1 MAATT
6 KESGFSLAEFS
17 LHDGFAADTAE
28 AARLLA
34 DAGLGVAC
42 SRGLALDA
50 DVSSED
56 PAVVERG
63 VELLMES
70 IRISHELG
78 AVVLT
83 GALYGAFGK
92 ASVPLS
98 SAGRA
103 NIVAS
108 LKEASQAA
116 ARVGMTLGL
125 EVCNRY
131 ETNVVNTATEAL
143 VMVDDIGAYN
153 VMVHLD
159 VYHMNIEE
167 ERFVR
172 PVKLVGDRLGYVHVG

>member
-34 DAGLGVAC
+34 DA
-42 SRGLALDA
+42 
-50 DVSSED
+50 
-56 PAVVERG
+56 ERG

-108 LKEASQAA
+108 PKEASQAA

-153 VMVHLD
+153 VMVHRAASPSRASRALW
-159 VYHMNIEE
+159 
-167 ERFVR
+167 
-172 PVKLVGDRLGYVHVG
+172 

>member
-108 LKEASQAA
+108 LKEASGGRQGRDD
-116 ARVGMTLGL
+116 ARARGL
-125 EVCNRY
+125 QP
-131 ETNVVNTATEAL
+131 
-143 VMVDDIGAYN
+143 
-153 VMVHLD
+153 
-159 VYHMNIEE
+159 
-167 ERFVR
+167 VR
-172 PVKLVGDRLGYVHVG
+172 DQRGQHRH